1 MAEDNSSSSVAQRH
15 QMLDT
20 PEQEA
25 EWEQTGGLVGW
36 IHGPSPRE
44 GGECTCEEAV
54 TPGVRCLSSPRV
66 AKEVV
71 CC

>member
-1 MAEDNSSSSVAQRH
+1 
-15 QMLDT
+15 MLDT

-66 AKEVV
+66 AKEVL